1 VTDVAVEN
9 VNAPVEQ
16 EGQARSGNIRE
27 EKRLYRDLFDSV
39 GEGIFQTDLEGR
51 YLIVN
56 PAFASILG
64 CEMDELLE
72 DNISTWQ
79 SHLPE
84 DVIQEF
90 QREILERGELRKKV
104 INFARPDGSE
114 VWAELTFSVRRSD
127 DGSPLGYE
135 GVVREISERV
145 RYESRLEALHQH
157 ASELVNAASIE
168 EIAELTFKT
177 IEWVLGF
184 HGGDFNIK
192 EGDELR
198 AIYSKGVDLK
208 EHVDL
213 PLDGPGVIVRAYATK
228 KSQLIHD
235 TREDDDYIE
244 VVLDDGGRSLS
255 ELAVPVVVDG
265 EVEAVINLESERL
278 NAFTPQDQR
287 LLEIFAEHVAS
298 AMGRLR
304 EMERLKKSEEKFRQL
319 LEESMDAVAV
329 LVGTNIVYANK
340 RLAELHG
347 FIVPQE
353 IIGRDCLELI
363 AEKDRELVRTRAL
376 GRQRGEEQSLRYEFT
391 LLKIDGTPVD
401 IEANVSFIEYEGKPA
416 SLAFIRNITDRKKME
431 KELRD
436 YADRLEERVKE
447 RTAMLREAERM
458 AAIGELAA
466 MVGHDLRNPLT
477 GIMGAAYYLR
487 KKYGSSGDDETLKML
502 EIIEHDIK
510 YSDKIISDLLD
521 YSKNI
526 NLDPSKTD
534 PRALVREALD
544 QVKIPENVAVFD
556 LTSDGPAIEV
566 DDQMIKRVFVNLI
579 TNACDAMP
587 TGGELIIESQRT
599 QEAVEIS
606 FTDTGK
612 GIPEEIIADIWRPLF
627 TTKAKGMGFGL
638 SICKRI
644 LESHGGSISVVSRPE
659 EGTTFTVRLPHTWR
673 GVETTAS

>member
-1 VTDVAVEN
+1 MAVEH
-9 VNAPVEQ
+9 VNSPVEQ

-27 EKRLYRDLFDSV
+27 EKRFYRDLFDSV

-64 CEMDELLE
+64 CDMDELLE
-72 DNISTWQ
+72 GKISTWQ

-90 QREILERGELRKKV
+90 HREILERGELREKV

-114 VWAELTFSVRRSD
+114 VWVELSFKVRRSE

-135 GVVREISERV
+135 GVVREISDLV

-177 IEWVLGF
+177 IEWIHGF
-184 HGGDFNIK
+184 HGGDFSVK
-192 EGDELR
+192 VGDELR
-198 AIYSKGVDLK
+198 AIYSNGVDLK
-208 EHVDL
+208 DHVSL
-213 PLDGPGVIVRAYATK
+213 PLDGPGVVVRAYATK
-228 KSQLIHD
+228 ESQLIHD
-235 TREDDDYIE
+235 TREDDDYVE
-244 VVLDDGGRSLS
+244 VILDDGGHSLS
-255 ELAVPVVVDG
+255 KLAVPVIVDG
-265 EVEAVINLESERL
+265 EVEAVINIENEIV
-278 NAFTPQDQR
+278 NAFTPQDRR
-287 LLEIFAEHVAS
+287 LLEIFADHVAS
-298 AMGRLR
+298 AMVRLR
-304 EMERLKKSEEKFRQL
+304 EMERLKKSEAKFRKL

-353 IIGRDCLELI
+353 LIGRDCLDFI
-363 AEKDRELVRTRAL
+363 AEKDREMVRTRAL
-376 GRQRGEEQSLRYEFT
+376 GRQRGEEYSLLYEFT
-391 LLKIDGTPVD
+391 LMRIDGTPVD
-401 IEANVSFIEYEGKPA
+401 IEAIVSLIEYEGRPA

-436 YADRLEERVKE
+436 YTDRLEEMVIE
-447 RTAMLREAERM
+447 RTAMLREKERM

-502 EIIEHDIK
+502 EIMEHDIK

-521 YSKNI
+521 YSQNL

-534 PRALVREALD
+534 PHALVREALD
-544 QVKIPENVAVFD
+544 QVKVPDNVAVFD
-556 LTSDGPAIEV
+556 LTSDEPVIEV

-587 TGGELIIESQRT
+587 TEGELIIESQRT

-612 GIPEEIIADIWRPLF
+612 GIPEELIADIWRPLF

-644 LESHGGSISVVSRPE
+644 LESHGGSISVVSRLG
-659 EGTTFTVRLPHTWR
+659 EGTTFTVRLPY
-673 GVETTAS
+673 S